1 MNIKIKAAALLSG
14 VGLLLATVTEADAAT
29 VRVRCEKRANRSVI
43 SVDGNDLVPGSYR
56 CKVISGSN
64 KARTALQDTLGD
76 ELECDFS
83 SRARD
88 NLAGATAISPGF
100 IQNGQVIGKIID
112 ANGNTVI
119 SDTENCTVR

>member
-14 VGLLLATVTEADAAT
+14 VGLLLATVTEADAST

-64 KARTALQDTLGD
+64 KARTALQDTL
-76 ELECDFS
+76 EHRS
-83 SRARD
+83 SIHAAFAIIISGCRA
-88 NLAGATAISPGF
+88 
-100 IQNGQVIGKIID
+100 K
-112 ANGNTVI
+112 
-119 SDTENCTVR
+119 